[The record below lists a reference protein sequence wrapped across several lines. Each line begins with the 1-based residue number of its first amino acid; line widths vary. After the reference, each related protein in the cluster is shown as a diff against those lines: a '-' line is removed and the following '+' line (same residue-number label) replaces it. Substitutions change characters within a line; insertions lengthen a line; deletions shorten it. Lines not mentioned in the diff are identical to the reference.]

1 MESAL
6 RRAERD
12 GIESNTV
19 LRNQSLATWRTSG
32 DTERVEAEF
41 GRMVRSYER
50 GDDGAAR
57 PDVVSLNTVLGALA
71 DRGEGER
78 AERILNRLL
87 ETKEKASD
95 DDDVRLITLDVV
107 TYNTVL
113 KAHAESSTTDP
124 R

>member
-1 MESAL
+1 M

-19 LRNQSLATWRTSG
+19 LRNQSLAAWRTSG